1 MTTLIAAVR
10 LTACEEV
17 GVGISAFG
25 RFSSV
30 PVAILAIA
38 TDLLKRLVQVWRRS
52 PHHNLIPS
60 TTSGEAK

>member
-1 MTTLIAAVR
+1 VTALIAAVR

-17 GVGISAFG
+17 GIGLSAFG

-38 TDLLKRLVQVWRRS
+38 TDLLKRLVLAWRRP
-52 PHHNLIPS
+52 PHHNRIPS
-60 TTSGEAK
+60 MASGEAQ